1 MSHVEAAVLVF
12 DCAEPEELCEFYRV
26 LLDGE
31 VQPPDGGNRIE
42 LVGANG
48 TRLAFRRDLNAAP
61 ASWPRP
67 DDSQQAHL
75 DLLVAAE
82 HLDDVERQIV
92 GLGARPLE
100 TRGDGGGRTAS
111 RLYADPAG
119 HPFSLRSARQPAK
132 PKAS

>member
-12 DCAEPEELCEFYRV
+12 DCAEPEELAEFYRA

-31 VQPPDGGNRIE
+31 IQPPGGDSRIE
-42 LVGANG
+42 LVGAGG

-75 DLLVAAE
+75 DLVVAAE
-82 HLDDVERQIV
+82 HLDEVERQIV

-100 TRGDGGGRTAS
+100 TRDSQGRTTS

-119 HPFSLRSARQPAK
+119 HPFCLRSAGRPAK
-132 PKAS
+132 PKAR

>member
-1 MSHVEAAVLVF
+1 MGLVQAGVLVL
-12 DCAEPEELCEFYRV
+12 DCAEPEELAEFYRT

-31 VQPPDGGNRIE
+31 ISSSPGSNRID
-42 LVGANG
+42 VIGGQG
-48 TRLAFRRDLNAAP
+48 TRMAFRRDLNAAP

-75 DLLVAAE
+75 DFLVAR
-82 HLDDVERQIV
+82 DDMDEVERQVI

-100 TRGDGGGRTAS
+100 TRGARGPNET

-119 HPFSLRSARQPAK
+119 HPFAVHCAKQPA
-132 PKAS
+132 PKTN

>member
-1 MSHVEAAVLVF
+1 MSHVTAAVLVL

-26 LLDGE
+26 LLDGKIQSQE
-31 VQPPDGGNRIE
+31 GGGRIE
-42 LVGANG
+42 LVGAGG
-48 TRLAFRRDLNAAP
+48 TRMAFRRDLNAVP

-82 HLDDVERQIV
+82 DLDEVERQIV

-100 TRGDGGGRTAS
+100 TRGKGRTES

-119 HPFSLRSARQPAK
+119 HPFSLRSTEEFVK

>member
-1 MSHVEAAVLVF
+1 MSQVEAAVLVF

-31 VQPPDGGNRIE
+31 IQPPDGGNRVE
-42 LVGANG
+42 LVGAGG

-82 HLDDVERQIV
+82 HLDEVERQIV

-100 TRGDGGGRTAS
+100 TRGTKGRTET

-119 HPFSLRSARQPAK
+119 HPFSLRSAEHLPK
-132 PKAS
+132 PKAH

>member
-1 MSHVEAAVLVF
+1 MSHVDATVLVL
-12 DCAEPEELCEFYRV
+12 DCAEPEELAEFYRV
-26 LLDGE
+26 LLDGTMR
-31 VQPPDGGNRIE
+31 PDGDSRIE
-42 LVGANG
+42 LVGAGG
-48 TRLAFRRDLNAAP
+48 TRMAFRRDLNAAP

-82 HLDDVERQIV
+82 HLDEVERQII

-100 TRGDGGGRTAS
+100 TRGRTGRTES

-119 HPFSLRSARQPAK
+119 HPFSLRSAERLAK
-132 PKAS
+132 PKVS